1 VLTAEELVERL
12 VALVPPPRANQVLYA
27 GVLASTHRWH
37 RAVRPRPPRKP
48 PAPPGVGMRLT
59 KAPRG
64 RSRHVPWSTLLWRTF
79 DVVGA
84 ACPVCGRVMALRAV
98 VRGPETGRVLAG
110 LERAARGPPV
120 RDVGAARV

>member
-1 VLTAEELVERL
+1 MPRFQSSHRTTSASEVSGGRLGERL
-12 VALVPPPRANQVLYA
+12 
-27 GVLASTHRWH
+27 GTGGG
-37 RAVRPRPPRKP
+37 RPRRP

-64 RSRHVPWSTLLWRTF
+64 QSRHVPWSTLLWRTF

-84 ACPVCGRVMALRAV
+84 ACPVCGQVMVLRAV

-110 LERAARGPPV
+110 LARAARGPPM
-120 RDVGAARV
+120 RDLGEAGA